1 MKKMIENLSYYTFVI
16 VLLFNTSNVLA
27 NNSKPELKILN
38 SERKII
44 TLNADNPEQTTLTIR
59 VFDKEGVNL
68 LREDV
73 AINSNLSKAYNFSKL
88 PNGIYEVEIEDLTSI
103 RNYVVTINKENFS
116 IIENGEKEIY
126 KPIVNTDNKSVSVNL
141 LNLEREDVVLSIFN
155 GAGEKVYSE
164 QIKQTAAIHKK
175 YDLSV
180 LPTGKY
186 SVSINSK
193 TKSFNVGISL

>member
-1 MKKMIENLSYYTFVI
+1 MKKMIENLSYYLFVT
-16 VLLFNTSNVLA
+16 VLLLNTSNVLA

-44 TLNADNPEQTTLTIR
+44 TLNAGNLEQTTLTIR

-73 AINSNLSKAYNFSKL
+73 AINNNLSKAYNFSKL
-88 PNGIYEVEIEDLTSI
+88 PNGTYEVEIEDLTSI
-103 RNYVVTINKENFS
+103 RNYVVIINKENFN

-126 KPIVNTDNKSVSVNL
+126 KPIVNTVNKSVSVNL
-141 LNLEREDVVLSIFN
+141 LNLEREDIVLSIFN
-155 GAGEKVYSE
+155 RAGEKVYSE